1 MQTTFSTIRSLRGIG
16 LLSAV
21 SLLLFSGCSTKHQ
34 QSASVG
40 GYYPS
45 HHTGGTYQPGRAGGR
60 FGSTMPRMVQGS
72 EAMHRATLRPYT
84 VFGERYYPR
93 IVPLGTVEQGI
104 ASWYG
109 PDFHGKKTSNGE
121 IYDMYAPGTAA
132 HKTLPMNTIVRVTH
146 AETGEQVTVRI
157 NDRGPFVEGRII
169 DLSYTAGKR
178 LGLDVS
184 GIAPVK
190 LEVLQYDDHIMAQNP
205 GGRAPARTRQA
216 SRSGSGGSSAS
227 VQSTASITPL
237 APAPVERSR
246 SGGYALQI
254 GAFRSSDG
262 ASALARESEG
272 RFAGQ
277 RVLIRAGESGGEPIH
292 RVFLGD
298 FESRDEA
305 DRFMRQEGIS
315 NAVVVNPS

>member
-1 MQTTFSTIRSLRGIG
+1 MRITFSTVPSLRGIG

-21 SLLLFSGCSTKHQ
+21 SFLGLFMLGGCSTKHQ
-34 QSASVG
+34 QSAGVV

-45 HHTGGTYQPGRAGGR
+45 HHGGGTYAPGRSGGR
-60 FGSTMPRMVQGS
+60 YSSAMPPMVQGS
-72 EAMHRATLRPYT
+72 EAVHRATLRPYT
-84 VFGERYYPR
+84 VFNQRYYPR
-93 IVPLGTVEQGI
+93 IVPLGTVETGI

-146 AETGEQVTVRI
+146 AETGQQVTVRI

-169 DLSYTAGKR
+169 DLSYTAGKA

-184 GIAPVK
+184 GIAPVR

-205 GGRAPARTRQA
+205 GGRAPAA
-216 SRSGSGGSSAS
+216 SRVARTTPAPAPAAAVIPVASAQVERSGGSSDG
-227 VQSTASITPL
+227 
-237 APAPVERSR
+237 R
-246 SGGYALQI
+246 YAIQI
-254 GAFRSSDG
+254 GAFRSADG
-262 ASALARESEG
+262 ASSMARQSENRFSG
-272 RFAGQ
+272 RSVSVQ
-277 RVLIRAGESGGEPIH
+277 VGESGGSPIH
-292 RVFLGD
+292 RVLLGG
-298 FESRDEA
+298 FESREAA
-305 DRFMRQEGIS
+305 DRFMREEGLN